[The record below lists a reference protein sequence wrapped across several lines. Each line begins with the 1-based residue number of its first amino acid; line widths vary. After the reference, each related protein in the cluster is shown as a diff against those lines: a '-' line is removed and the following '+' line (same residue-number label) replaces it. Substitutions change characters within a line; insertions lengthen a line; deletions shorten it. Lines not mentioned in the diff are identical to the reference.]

1 LKKRGL
7 GMKKRTYLS
16 GVAALHACLCV
27 TNAQGQPPPAE
38 LDLIEVH
45 DDLYVIHNEAVPGN
59 ATALITN
66 EGVLLIDD
74 KFERDYG
81 NMVTLLRSVTD
92 QPVRFVINTHYHGD
106 HSGSNARFQAAGAEI
121 VASEQARLKMVEFDQ
136 SGLPVFTIEDFGRIH
151 IGGKV
156 VELYHFGRAH
166 TDGDV
171 VVYFR
176 DYRLLVAGDLFTLG
190 DATPQLIDY
199 AGGGSAKDW
208 TRTLDEV
215 MQLGFDTVIPGHG
228 LVTTRAEMQR
238 FRDSTLVLR
247 NRVQEMV
254 RGGSSREE
262 IEVVLREEFGWHDL
276 HISRG
281 LDGLIG
287 ELR

>member
-1 LKKRGL
+1 MKKRGL
-7 GMKKRTYLS
+7 GMKTTYLTS
-16 GVAALHACLCV
+16 LVALQACLCV
-27 TNAQGQPPPAE
+27 STAMSQPPPAV
-38 LDLIEVH
+38 LDLIKLH
-45 DDLYVIHNEAVPGN
+45 DDLYVIHNDAVPGN
-59 ATALITN
+59 STALITN

-81 NMVTLLRSVTD
+81 NIVALLGTVTD
-92 QPVRFVINTHYHGD
+92 QPVRFVINTHYHAD

-151 IGGKV
+151 IGGKA

-176 DYRLLVAGDLFTLG
+176 DYRLLATGDMFTLG
-190 DATPQLIDY
+190 SATPQLIDY

-208 TRTLDEV
+208 TQTLDEV
-215 MQLGFDTVIPGHG
+215 LQLGFDTVIPGHG
-228 LVTTRAEMQR
+228 TVTTRAELEK

-247 NRVQEMV
+247 NRVQGMV
-254 RGGSSREE
+254 RGGRSREE
-262 IEVVLREEFGWHDL
+262 VEAVLRTDFGWQDL
-276 HISRG
+276 HITRA
-281 LDGLIG
+281 LDGLMG